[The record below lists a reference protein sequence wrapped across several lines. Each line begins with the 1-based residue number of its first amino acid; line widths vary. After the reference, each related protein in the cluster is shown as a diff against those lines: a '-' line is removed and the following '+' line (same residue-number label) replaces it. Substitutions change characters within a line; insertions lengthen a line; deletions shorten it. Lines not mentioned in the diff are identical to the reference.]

1 MGGLIVKIVKVTNN
15 IWFKVI
21 TCSLVVLSIY
31 AFAEFRSIKKDVTT
45 QPPAEQVSTPNTY
58 QPKDSKD
65 KEPKRPFK
73 IDIGN
78 GFIDIIESEYDS
90 ASKILKVPENSAA
103 WLTTSQKMGE
113 PGAVLI
119 YGHNSNKIFRSV
131 VNNNDFYAVEVLD
144 ELNRVR
150 KFKKIRSEELNPEN
164 TSILHNLSGRDEDL
178 ILITCSLDYFNSKR
192 VAVYFKELE

>member
-1 MGGLIVKIVKVTNN
+1 MKIVKTTNS
-15 IWFKVI
+15 IWFKVFA
-21 TCSLVVLSIY
+21 CALVIFNLY
-31 AFAEFRSIKKDVTT
+31 AFIEFRSIKKDNA
-45 QPPAEQVSTPNTY
+45 AEQSIEKPPVVNTN
-58 QPKDSKD
+58 QVTNTAITSPEKPIKV
-65 KEPKRPFK
+65 
-73 IDIGN
+73 DIGN
-78 GFIDIIESEYDS
+78 GFIEVVESEYDS
-90 ASKILKVPENSAA
+90 ASQTLKVPEDSAA